1 VGSGRWSWVSFFAV
15 WAFGRRAGAGQ
26 GPYFLRIFTSP
37 LASAC
42 PPRSSSRR
50 PGPGPNS
57 AARGEEV
64 GGEGRRSTAV
74 LLGRPAP
81 PAAPCPLEARWGQLP
96 RSPDDSPITYS
107 LTHSLSLTYYQP
119 LDSRLSTL
127 DSREQSRAEQSKR
140 LRACSMSDMPL
151 AAPSAPASSQPRAT
165 HTHTHA
171 HRLVMSATTG
181 SSGSGSGGGS
191 GGDSLQ
197 RTPATHSSLLESA
210 TDSKAVPGPEQLHTG
225 CVTHSLTHSLVTPQS
240 VACRVCV
247 VILSSLCC
255 TRSHSL
261 PDACTANMS
270 RTWWRAA
277 ACCSTTSR

>member
-1 VGSGRWSWVSFFAV
+1 MNEGVGSGRWSWVSFFAV

-37 LASAC
+37 LASAF
-42 PPRSSSRR
+42 PPRPSSRR
-50 PGPGPNS
+50 PGPGPNN

-127 DSREQSRAEQSKR
+127 DSREQSRAEQAAQSVQYVR
-140 LRACSMSDMPL
+140 HAARCSLGARVL
-151 AAPSAPASSQPRAT
+151 AAARYT
-165 HTHTHA
+165 HTHT
-171 HRLVMSATTG
+171 
-181 SSGSGSGGGS
+181 
-191 GGDSLQ
+191 
-197 RTPATHSSLLESA
+197 RTPPCDERH
-210 TDSKAVPGPEQLHTG
+210 H
-225 CVTHSLTHSLVTPQS
+225 
-240 VACRVCV
+240 
-247 VILSSLCC
+247 
-255 TRSHSL
+255 
-261 PDACTANMS
+261 
-270 RTWWRAA
+270 W
-277 ACCSTTSR
+277 